1 MPPKPGASLVKAR
14 LVIMEPPARVGA
26 KPGARMSTVQFQFN
40 PGTLALAKS
49 VEWRRSPSRMAG
61 QTSMPEF
68 VGSGPRTL
76 SVDVFLDATATHD
89 NSVEAGVEK
98 LMVAC
103 VPTKKSIQKKTPA
116 SPWVRFEWGTAK
128 SVSFDGVLSSLSVAY
143 SLFDVD
149 GKPLRATCSLS
160 IEEAG
165 HDTPG
170 QNPTSGSR
178 EARRTHRVVAGDS
191 LPQLAW
197 REYGDATAWRVIAEA
212 NGIDDPLVLVPGAEL
227 LLPGVEG
234 ADPEAEEA
242 R

>member
-1 MPPKPGASLVKAR
+1 MAGKPGASLTRAQ
-14 LVIMEPPARVGA
+14 LVIMEPPVRAGA
-26 KPGARMSTVQFQFN
+26 KPGAELATVKFQFN
-40 PGTLALAKS
+40 PNTVALSKNT
-49 VEWRRSPSRMAG
+49 EWRRNPSRLAG
-61 QTSMPEF
+61 ETSTPEF
-68 VGSGPRTL
+68 VGSGPRAL

-89 NSVEAGVEK
+89 NSVETRVEQ
-98 LMVAC
+98 LLTAC
-103 VPTKKSIQKKTPA
+103 VPTRKSLATKKPA

-128 SVSFDGVLSSLSVAY
+128 TTSFDGVLSNLSVDY

-149 GKPLRATCSLS
+149 GRPLRATCSLS

-165 HDTPG
+165 SDTPG

-212 NGIDDPLVLVPGAEL
+212 NDIDDPMRLVPGAEL
-227 LLPGVEG
+227 LVPAVE
-234 ADPEAEEA
+234 ET

>member
-1 MPPKPGASLVKAR
+1 
-14 LVIMEPPARVGA
+14 MEPPAQAGA
-26 KPGARMSTVQFQFN
+26 KPGAKLATVKFQFN
-40 PGTLALAKS
+40 PNTVALTKS
-49 VEWRRSPSRMAG
+49 TEWRRNPSRMADE
-61 QTSMPEF
+61 TSTPEF

-89 NSVEAGVEK
+89 NSVETRVEQ
-98 LMVAC
+98 LLLAC
-103 VPTKKSIQKKTPA
+103 VPTKKSLAAKKPA
-116 SPWVRFEWGTAK
+116 SPWVRFEWGTSK
-128 SVSFDGVLSSLSVAY
+128 TTSFDGVLSNLSVDY

-149 GKPLRATCSLS
+149 GRPLRATCSLS

-165 HDTPG
+165 DDTPG

-178 EARRTHRVVAGDS
+178 EARRVHRVVAGDS

-212 NGIDDPLVLVPGAEL
+212 NDIDDPMLLVPGDEL
-227 LLPGVEG
+227 LVPAVE
-234 ADPEAEEA
+234 EV

>member
-1 MPPKPGASLVKAR
+1 MAGKAGASLTRAQ
-14 LVIMEPPARVGA
+14 LVIMEPPAKVGA
-26 KPGARMSTVQFQFN
+26 KPGGRLASVKFQFN
-40 PGTLALAKS
+40 PNSLSLTKNT
-49 VEWRRSPSRMAG
+49 EWRRKPSRMAG
-61 QTSMPEF
+61 QTAVPEF

-76 SVDVFLDATATHD
+76 SVEVFLDATATHD
-89 NSVEAGVEK
+89 NSVENRVEQ
-98 LMVAC
+98 LLLAC
-103 VPTKKSIQKKTPA
+103 VPTKKSLAKKKPA

-128 SVSFDGVLSSLSVAY
+128 TTSFDGVLSNLSVDY

-149 GKPLRATCSLS
+149 GKPLRARCALS

-165 HDTPG
+165 SDTPG

-191 LPQLAW
+191 LPELAW

-212 NGIDDPLVLVPGAEL
+212 NDIDDPMVLVPGVEL
-227 LLPGVEG
+227 LVPAVE
-234 ADPEAEEA
+234 EV